1 MNATV
6 FAIDFHRKYPHTKF
20 NKKRF
25 QSNGAADAVEFYVQL
40 RIRYGRLNEATKKH
54 SKRKLNLKFEV
65 AEKKWKN

>member
-1 MNATV
+1 MRRCLQSISIEN
-6 FAIDFHRKYPHTKF
+6 IHTQKF
-20 NKKRF
+20 NKKQF